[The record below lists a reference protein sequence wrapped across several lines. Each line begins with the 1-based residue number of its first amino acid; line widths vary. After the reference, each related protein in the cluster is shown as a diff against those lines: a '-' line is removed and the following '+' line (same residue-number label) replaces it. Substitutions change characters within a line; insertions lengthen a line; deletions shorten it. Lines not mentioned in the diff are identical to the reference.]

1 VALHSAA
8 TVLYDAL
15 IIIVAARLQ
24 AISAHVPKD
33 RMKTAGRTG
42 VLAFFSDAAA
52 AAIRN
57 FDPIVTRLIFAVRYA
72 DR

>member
-1 VALHSAA
+1 
-8 TVLYDAL
+8 
-15 IIIVAARLQ
+15 
-24 AISAHVPKD
+24 
-33 RMKTAGRTG
+33 MKTAGRTG